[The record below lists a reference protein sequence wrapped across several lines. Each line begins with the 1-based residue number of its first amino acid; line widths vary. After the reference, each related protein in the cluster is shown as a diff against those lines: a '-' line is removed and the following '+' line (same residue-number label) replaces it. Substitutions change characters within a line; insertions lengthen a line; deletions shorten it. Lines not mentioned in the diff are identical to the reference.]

1 MTQQSAA
8 AGKKVLIIGAG
19 TAGMAS
25 AITLSRIG
33 VKIDLI
39 DINPNWGAL
48 GAGLTITGPTLRAL
62 KQLGVYDEVTEQA
75 YVGDGIQVCD
85 PAGNPLRI
93 LPTPMLDGADTAGS
107 GGIMR
112 PTMHSIMHKYVKD
125 AGVQMRLGLTA
136 DAFEQDENGVTVTF
150 SDGTQ
155 SYYDFV
161 LGSDGVLSKTRQL
174 LFPDAP
180 KAEYTGQS
188 CWRLFLK
195 RPASIERRTYFLG
208 GPVKVGFTP
217 VSKDHMYMF
226 LLERCPQRWQ
236 EPEDNYKNLKQ
247 LLEGYDGILAEIR
260 ESLSEADNPNI
271 NFRPLECFDLPGP
284 WYVGKVLLIG
294 DSAHPTTP
302 QLASGAGMGI
312 EDALV
317 LAEIFEKQANVDLAF
332 AEFMQRRE
340 QRCRLVTQSSMEIG
354 RLEQQRAPVE
364 QQTAV
369 VEKALNILKEAI

>member
-1 MTQQSAA
+1 MTQNSAA
-8 AGKKVLIIGAG
+8 QGKKALIIGAG

-33 VKIDLI
+33 IEIDII

-62 KQLGVYDEVTEQA
+62 KQLGVYDEVTNQA

-85 PAGNPLRI
+85 PQGNPLRI
-93 LPTPMLDGADTAGS
+93 LPTPMLEGADTAGS

-112 PTMHSIMHKYVKD
+112 PTMHSIMHKHVED
-125 AGVQMRLGLTA
+125 AGVKMHLGLTA
-136 DAFEQDENGVTVTF
+136 EAFEQDDNGVSVTF
-150 SDGTQ
+150 SDGTTGR
-155 SYYDFV
+155 YDFV

-195 RPASIERRTYFLG
+195 RPESVERRTYFLG

-217 VSKDHMYMF
+217 VSKEHMYMF

-247 LLEGYDGILAEIR
+247 LLEGYEGILADIR
-260 ESLSEADNPNI
+260 ESLTEADNPNI

-284 WYVGKVLLIG
+284 WYKGKVLLIG

-317 LAEIFEKQANVDLAF
+317 LAEIFVKQSNVDLAF

-340 QRCRLVTQSSMEIG
+340 QRCRLVTQSSMQIG
-354 RLEQQRAPVE
+354 YLEQQRAPVE
-364 QQTAV
+364 EQTAV
-369 VEKALNILKEAI
+369 VSKALEYLKEAI

>member
-1 MTQQSAA
+1 MTQHSAS
-8 AGKKVLIIGAG
+8 AGKKALIIGAG

-33 VKIDLI
+33 IDIDLI

-62 KQLGVYDEVTEQA
+62 KQLGVYDEVTKQA

-85 PAGNPLRI
+85 PQGNPLRI
-93 LPTPMLDGADTAGS
+93 LPTPMLEGSDTAGS

-112 PTMHSIMHKYVKD
+112 PTMHSIMHKYVEE
-125 AGVQMRLGLTA
+125 AGIKMRLGLTA
-136 DAFEQDENGVTVTF
+136 DAFEQDDTGVTVTF
-150 SDGTQ
+150 SDGTTGR
-155 SYYDFV
+155 YDFV

-195 RPASIERRTYFLG
+195 RPASVERRTYFLG

-260 ESLSEADNPNI
+260 ESLTEADNPNI

-340 QRCRLVTQSSMEIG
+340 HRCRLVTQSSMEIG

-369 VEKALNILKEAI
+369 VTKALEILKEAI

>member
-8 AGKKVLIIGAG
+8 AGKKALIIGAG

-33 VKIDLI
+33 IKIDLI
-39 DINPNWGAL
+39 DINPDWGAL

-125 AGVQMRLGLTA
+125 AGIQMRLGLTA

-150 SDGTQ
+150 SDGSQ
-155 SYYDFV
+155 GYYDFV

-340 QRCRLVTQSSMEIG
+340 QRCRLVTQSSMKIG
-354 RLEQQRAPVE
+354 QLEQARAPVE
-364 QQTAV
+364 EQTAIV
-369 VEKALNILKEAI
+369 SHALEILKEAI

>member
-8 AGKKVLIIGAG
+8 AGKKALIIGAG

-93 LPTPMLDGADTAGS
+93 LPTPMLEGTDTAGS

-125 AGVQMRLGLTA
+125 AGVQMRLGITA

>member
-1 MTQQSAA
+1 MTQQSAS

-33 VKIDLI
+33 LNVDLI

-62 KQLGVYDEVTEQA
+62 KQLGVYDEVTNQA

-85 PAGNPLRI
+85 PQGNPLRI

-125 AGVQMRLGLTA
+125 AGIQMRLGITA
-136 DAFEQDENGVTVTF
+136 DAFDQGNNTVTVAF
-150 SDGTQ
+150 SDGT
-155 SYYDFV
+155 SGRYDFV
-161 LGSDGVLSKTRQL
+161 LGSDGVLSKTRQM

-195 RPASIERRTYFLG
+195 RPASVERRTYFLG

-236 EPEDNYKNLKQ
+236 EPEDNYKTLKQ
-247 LLEGYDGILAEIR
+247 LLEGYDGILADIR
-260 ESLSEADNPNI
+260 ESLTEEDNAQI

-284 WYVGKVLLIG
+284 WHVGKVLLIG

-317 LAEIFEKQANVDLAF
+317 LAEIFEKEANVESAF

-340 QRCRLVTQSSMEIG
+340 ERCRLVTQSSMEIG

-364 QQTAV
+364 LQTAV
-369 VEKALNILKEAI
+369 VEKALNFLKEAI

>member
-8 AGKKVLIIGAG
+8 AGKKALIIGAG

-33 VKIDLI
+33 IKIDLI

-93 LPTPMLDGADTAGS
+93 LPTPMLDDADTAGS

-112 PTMHSIMHKYVKD
+112 PTMHSIMHKYVKN
-125 AGVQMRLGLTA
+125 AGIQMRLGLTA

-150 SDGTQ
+150 SDGSQ
-155 SYYDFV
+155 GYYDFV

-226 LLERCPQRWQ
+226 LLERCSQRWQ

>member
-1 MTQQSAA
+1 MTQKSAA
-8 AGKKVLIIGAG
+8 AGKKALIIGAG

-33 VKIDLI
+33 IDIDLI

-85 PAGNPLRI
+85 PQGNPLRI
-93 LPTPMLDGADTAGS
+93 LPTPMLEGSDTAGS

-125 AGVQMRLGLTA
+125 AGIQMRLGLTA
-136 DAFEQDENGVTVTF
+136 EVFDQDDTGVTVTF

-155 SYYDFV
+155 GRYDFV

-195 RPASIERRTYFLG
+195 RPASVERRTYFLG

-217 VSKDHMYMF
+217 VSKEHMYMF

-260 ESLSEADNPNI
+260 ESLTETDNPNI

-317 LAEIFEKQANVDLAF
+317 LAEIFEKQANIDAAF

-340 QRCRLVTQSSMEIG
+340 QRCRLVTQSSMQIG

-364 QQTAV
+364 QQTAIV
-369 VEKALNILKEAI
+369 SKALEILKEAI

>member
-1 MTQQSAA
+1 MTQHSAV
-8 AGKKVLIIGAG
+8 AGKKALIIGAG

-33 VKIDLI
+33 VNIDLI
-39 DINPNWGAL
+39 DINPKWGAL

-62 KQLGVYDEVTEQA
+62 KQLGVYEEVTAQA

-85 PAGNPLRI
+85 PQGNPLRI
-93 LPTPMLDGADTAGS
+93 LPTPMLENSDTAGS

-112 PTMHSIMHKYVKD
+112 PTMHAIMDQYVKN
-125 AGVQMRLGLTA
+125 AGIDMRLGLTA
-136 DAFEQDENGVTVTF
+136 DRFEQDDSGVQVIF
-150 SDGTQ
+150 SDG
-155 SYYDFV
+155 SSAKYDFV
-161 LGSDGVLSKTRQL
+161 LGADGVLSQTRQL
-174 LFPDAP
+174 LFPNAP
-180 KAEYTGQS
+180 KVEYTGQS

-195 RPASIERRTYFLG
+195 RPASVERRTYFLG

-236 EPEDNYKNLKQ
+236 EPEDNYKTLKT
-247 LLEGYDGILAEIR
+247 LLEGYEGILAQIR
-260 ESLSEADNPNI
+260 ESLTEADNPNI

-284 WYVGKVLLIG
+284 WYVGKILLIG
-294 DSAHPTTP
+294 DAAHPTTP

-317 LAEIFEKQANVDLAF
+317 LAEILQTEAHIETAYEK
-332 AEFMQRRE
+332 FMQRRE
-340 QRCRLVTQSSMEIG
+340 QRCRTVTQSSMQIG
-354 RLEQQRAPVE
+354 RLEQARAPVE
-364 QQTAV
+364 EQTAV
-369 VEKALNILKEAI
+369 VTQALELLKEAI

>member
-8 AGKKVLIIGAG
+8 AGKKALIIGAG

-33 VKIDLI
+33 VKVDLI
-39 DINPNWGAL
+39 DINSNWGAL

-125 AGVQMRLGLTA
+125 AGIQMRLGLTA

-150 SDGTQ
+150 SDGNKG
-155 SYYDFV
+155 YYDFV
-161 LGSDGVLSKTRQL
+161 LGADGVLSKTRQL

-284 WYVGKVLLIG
+284 WYLGKVLLIG

-364 QQTAV
+364 QQTAI
-369 VEKALNILKEAI
+369 VEKALNVLKEAI

>member
-1 MTQQSAA
+1 MTQNSAA
-8 AGKKVLIIGAG
+8 QGKRALIIGAG

-33 VKIDLI
+33 IEIDII

-62 KQLGVYDEVTEQA
+62 KQLGVYDEVTNQA

-85 PAGNPLRI
+85 PQGNPLRI
-93 LPTPMLDGADTAGS
+93 LPTPMLEGADTAGS

-112 PTMHSIMHKYVKD
+112 PTMHSIMHKYVED
-125 AGVQMRLGLTA
+125 AGVKMRLGLTA
-136 DAFEQDENGVTVTF
+136 DAFEQDDDSVTVTF
-150 SDGTQ
+150 SDGTTDR
-155 SYYDFV
+155 YDFV

-195 RPASIERRTYFLG
+195 RPESVERRTYFLG

-236 EPEDNYKNLKQ
+236 EPEDNYKTLKQ

-260 ESLSEADNPNI
+260 ESLTEKDNPHI

-317 LAEIFEKQANVDLAF
+317 LAEIFQKESNVEKAF
-332 AEFMQRRE
+332 AEFMHRRE
-340 QRCRLVTQSSMEIG
+340 NRCRLVVQSSMEIG

>member
-8 AGKKVLIIGAG
+8 AGKKALIIGAG

-33 VKIDLI
+33 IKIDLI

-93 LPTPMLDGADTAGS
+93 LPTPMLDDADTAGS

-125 AGVQMRLGLTA
+125 AGIQMRLGLTA

-150 SDGTQ
+150 SDGSQ
-155 SYYDFV
+155 GYYDFV

>member
-1 MTQQSAA
+1 MKQDYAS

-19 TAGMAS
+19 TAGMAA

-33 VKIDLI
+33 LNIDLI

-62 KQLGVYDEVTEQA
+62 KQLGVYDEVTDQA

-85 PAGNPLRI
+85 PQGNPLRI

-125 AGVQMRLGLTA
+125 AGIEMRLGLSVES
-136 DAFEQDENGVTVTF
+136 FEQDSNGVNVQF
-150 SDGTQ
+150 SDGTTGR
-155 SYYDFV
+155 YDFV
-161 LGSDGVLSKTRQL
+161 LGSDGVLSKTRQI

-195 RPASIERRTYFLG
+195 RPASVERRTYFLG

-217 VSKDHMYMF
+217 VSQDHMYMF

-236 EPEDNYKNLKQ
+236 EPEDNYKNLKE
-247 LLEGYDGILAEIR
+247 LLTGYDGILAEIR

-284 WYVGKVLLIG
+284 WFQGKVLLIG

-317 LAEIFEKQANVDLAF
+317 LAEIFKDESNVEKAF
-332 AEFMQRRE
+332 EQFMQRRE

-369 VEKALNILKEAI
+369 VSKALELLKEAI

>member
-1 MTQQSAA
+1 MTTQSAA

-33 VKIDLI
+33 MNIDLI

-93 LPTPMLDGADTAGS
+93 LPTPMLEGSDTAGS

-112 PTMHSIMHKYVKD
+112 PTMHSIMHKYVD
-125 AGVQMRLGLTA
+125 EAGIKMRLGLTA
-136 DAFEQDENGVTVTF
+136 DAFEQDADGVTVSF
-150 SDGTQ
+150 SDASQ
-155 SYYDFV
+155 DRYDFV

-195 RPASIERRTYFLG
+195 RPASVERRTYFLG

-217 VSKDHMYMF
+217 VSEEHMYMF

-284 WYVGKVLLIG
+284 WYQGKVLLIG

-317 LAEIFEKQANVDLAF
+317 LAEIFEKQADVDLAF
-332 AEFMQRRE
+332 KEFMQRRE

-364 QQTAV
+364 EQTAIV
-369 VEKALNILKEAI
+369 TKALAYLKEAI

>member
-1 MTQQSAA
+1 MTQHSAA
-8 AGKKVLIIGAG
+8 AGKKALIIGAG

-85 PAGNPLRI
+85 PQGNPLCI
-93 LPTPMLDGADTAGS
+93 LPTPMLEGSDTAGS

-112 PTMHSIMHKYVKD
+112 PTMHSIMHKYVEEADIK
-125 AGVQMRLGLTA
+125 MRLGLTA
-136 DAFEQDENGVTVTF
+136 DAFDQDDTSVTVTF
-150 SDGTQ
+150 SDGTTGR
-155 SYYDFV
+155 YDFV

-195 RPASIERRTYFLG
+195 RPASVERRTYFLG

-260 ESLSEADNPNI
+260 ESLTEADNPNI

-284 WYVGKVLLIG
+284 WYVDKVLLIG

-340 QRCRLVTQSSMEIG
+340 HRCRLVTQSSMEIG

-369 VEKALNILKEAI
+369 VTKALEILKEAI

>member
-1 MTQQSAA
+1 MTQTSAVQ
-8 AGKKVLIIGAG
+8 GKKALIIGAG
-19 TAGMAS
+19 TAGMSA
-25 AITLSRIG
+25 AITLSKIG
-33 VKIDLI
+33 VEIDLI

-62 KQLGVYDEVTEQA
+62 KQLGIYDQVTEQA

-85 PAGNPLRI
+85 PQGNPLRI
-93 LPTPMLDGADTAGS
+93 LATPMLSDAETAGS

-112 PTMHSIMHKYVKD
+112 PTMHAIMHKFVQA
-125 AGVQMRLGLTA
+125 AGIQMRLGLSA
-136 DAFEQDENGVTVTF
+136 EAFEQDQQGVTVHF
-150 SDGTQ
+150 SDQTQ
-155 SYYDFV
+155 RHYDFV
-161 LGSDGVLSKTRQL
+161 LGADGVLSKTRQI

-180 KAEYTGQS
+180 KAQYTGQS

-195 RPASIERRTYFLG
+195 RPQQVERRTYFLG

-247 LLEGYDGILAEIR
+247 LLEGYGGILAQIR
-260 ESLSEADNPNI
+260 ESLSAKDNPDI

-284 WYVGKVLLIG
+284 WNVGKVLLIG
-294 DSAHPTTP
+294 DAAHPTTP

-317 LAEIFEKQANVDLAF
+317 LAEIFSDEADVEKAF
-332 AEFMQRRE
+332 AEFMRRRE
-340 QRCRLVTQSSMEIG
+340 KRCRLVTQSSMEIG

-369 VEKALNILKEAI
+369 VEKTLNILKEAI

>member
-1 MTQQSAA
+1 MTQDSVVK
-8 AGKKVLIIGAG
+8 GKKALIIGAG
-19 TAGMAS
+19 TAGMAA
-25 AITLSRIG
+25 AITLSKIG
-33 VKIDLI
+33 VEIDLI

-62 KQLGVYDEVTEQA
+62 KQLGVYDEVTDQA

-85 PAGNPLRI
+85 PQGNPLRV
-93 LPTPMLDGADTAGS
+93 LPTPMLEGSDTAGS

-125 AGVQMRLGLTA
+125 AGIEMRLGLTIE
-136 DAFEQDENGVTVTF
+136 AFEQDENAVNVTF
-150 SDGTQ
+150 TDGSTGR
-155 SYYDFV
+155 YDFV
-161 LGSDGVLSKTRQL
+161 LGSDGVLSKTRQI

-195 RPASIERRTYFLG
+195 RPASVERRTYFLG

-260 ESLSEADNPNI
+260 ESLTEQDNPNI

-284 WYVGKVLLIG
+284 WNVGKILLIG

-317 LAEIFEKQANVDLAF
+317 LAEILQNEGNIETAF
-332 AEFMQRRE
+332 TEFMQRRE

-369 VEKALNILKEAI
+369 VEKALNLLKEAI

>member
-1 MTQQSAA
+1 MTQNSAA
-8 AGKKVLIIGAG
+8 QGKKALIIGAG

-33 VKIDLI
+33 IEIDII

-62 KQLGVYDEVTEQA
+62 KQLGVYDEVTNQA

-85 PAGNPLRI
+85 PQGNPLRI
-93 LPTPMLDGADTAGS
+93 LPTPMLEGADTAGS

-112 PTMHSIMHKYVKD
+112 PTMHSIMHKHVED
-125 AGVQMRLGLTA
+125 AGVKMHLGLTA
-136 DAFEQDENGVTVTF
+136 EAFEQDDNGVSVTF
-150 SDGTQ
+150 SDGTTGR
-155 SYYDFV
+155 YDFV

-180 KAEYTGQS
+180 KAQYTGQS

-195 RPASIERRTYFLG
+195 RPESVERRTYFLG

-217 VSKDHMYMF
+217 VSKEHMYMF

-236 EPEDNYKNLKQ
+236 EPEDNYKTLKQ
-247 LLEGYDGILAEIR
+247 LLEGYDGILADIR
-260 ESLSEADNPNI
+260 ESLTEKDNPHI

-284 WYVGKVLLIG
+284 WYAGKVLLIG

-317 LAEIFEKQANVDLAF
+317 LAEIFQKETNVEKVF
-332 AEFMQRRE
+332 AEFMERRE
-340 QRCRLVTQSSMEIG
+340 KRCRLVVQSSMEIG

>member
-1 MTQQSAA
+1 MTDKT
-8 AGKKVLIIGAG
+8 KKVLIIGAG

-33 VKIDLI
+33 MDIDLI

-62 KQLGVYDEVTEQA
+62 KQLGIYQQVTEQA

-85 PAGNPLRI
+85 PSGQPLRI

-112 PTMHSIMHKYVKD
+112 PTMHAIMHEHVKD
-125 AGVQMRLGLTA
+125 AGIGMRLGLTVE
-136 DAFEQDENGVTVTF
+136 AFDQDESGVTVHF
-150 SDGTQ
+150 SDASQGR
-155 SYYDFV
+155 YDFV
-161 LGSDGVLSKTRQL
+161 LGADGVLSKTRQI
-174 LFPDAP
+174 LFPQAP
-180 KAEYTGQS
+180 QVQYTGQS

-195 RPASIERRTYFLG
+195 RPSSIQRRTYFLG

-217 VSKDHMYMF
+217 VSQDHMYMF

-236 EPEDNYKNLKQ
+236 EPEDNYKTLKQ
-247 LLEGYDGILAEIR
+247 LLDGYGGILAEIR
-260 ESLSEADNPNI
+260 ESLSEQDNPHI

-284 WYVGKVLLIG
+284 WYQGKVLLIG
-294 DSAHPTTP
+294 DAAHPTTP

-317 LAEIFEKQANVDLAF
+317 LAEIFKEESNIENAF
-332 AEFMQRRE
+332 IEFMRRRE
-340 QRCRLVTQSSMEIG
+340 KRCRLVTQSSMEIG

-369 VEKALNILKEAI
+369 VENALNILKEAI

>member
-1 MTQQSAA
+1 MTQTSAVQ
-8 AGKKVLIIGAG
+8 GKKALIIGAG

-33 VKIDLI
+33 VDIDLI

-62 KQLGVYDEVTEQA
+62 KQLGVYDEVTERA
-75 YVGDGIQVCD
+75 YVGEGIQVCD
-85 PAGNPLRI
+85 PQGNKLRV
-93 LPTPMLDGADTAGS
+93 LPTPMLEDADTAGS

-112 PTMHSIMHKYVKD
+112 PTMHSIMHKYVQD
-125 AGVQMRLGLTA
+125 AGIEMRLGLTV
-136 DAFEQDENGVTVTF
+136 DDLTQDEDSVTVTF
-150 SDGTQ
+150 SDGTIGH
-155 SYYDFV
+155 YDFV
-161 LGSDGVLSKTRQL
+161 LGADGVLSKTRQL

-195 RPASIERRTYFLG
+195 RPASVERRTYFLG

-226 LLERCPQRWQ
+226 LLERCTQRWQ

-247 LLEGYDGILAEIR
+247 LLEGYGGILADIR
-260 ESLSEADNPNI
+260 ESLTEADNPNI

-284 WYVGKVLLIG
+284 WYVGKALLIG

-317 LAEIFEKQANVDLAF
+317 LAEIFAEEANVEKAF
-332 AEFMQRRE
+332 AQFMQRRE

>member
-1 MTQQSAA
+1 MTQNSAA
-8 AGKKVLIIGAG
+8 QGKKALIIGAG

-33 VKIDLI
+33 IEIDII

-62 KQLGVYDEVTEQA
+62 KQLGVYDEVTNQA

-85 PAGNPLRI
+85 PQGNPLRI
-93 LPTPMLDGADTAGS
+93 LPTPMLEGADTAGS

-112 PTMHSIMHKYVKD
+112 PTMHSIMHKHVED
-125 AGVQMRLGLTA
+125 AGVKMHLGLTA
-136 DAFEQDENGVTVTF
+136 EAFEQDDNGVSVTF
-150 SDGTQ
+150 SDGTTGR
-155 SYYDFV
+155 YDFV

-195 RPASIERRTYFLG
+195 RPESVERRTYFLG

-217 VSKDHMYMF
+217 VSKEHMYMF

-236 EPEDNYKNLKQ
+236 EPEDNYKTLKQ
-247 LLEGYDGILAEIR
+247 LLEGYDGILADIR
-260 ESLSEADNPNI
+260 ESLTEKDNPHI

-284 WYVGKVLLIG
+284 WYAGKVLLIG

-317 LAEIFEKQANVDLAF
+317 LAEIFQKETNVEKAF
-332 AEFMQRRE
+332 TEFMERRE
-340 QRCRLVTQSSMEIG
+340 KRCRLVVQSSMEIG

>member
-1 MTQQSAA
+1 MTQKSAA
-8 AGKKVLIIGAG
+8 AGKKALIIGAG

-33 VKIDLI
+33 IDIDLI

-85 PAGNPLRI
+85 PQGNPLRI
-93 LPTPMLDGADTAGS
+93 LPTPMLEGSDTAGS

-125 AGVQMRLGLTA
+125 AGIQMRLGLTA
-136 DAFEQDENGVTVTF
+136 EVFDQDDTGVTVTF

-155 SYYDFV
+155 GRYDFV

-195 RPASIERRTYFLG
+195 RPASVERRTYFLG

-217 VSKDHMYMF
+217 VSKEHMYMF

-260 ESLSEADNPNI
+260 ESLTETDNPNI

-317 LAEIFEKQANVDLAF
+317 LAEIFEKQANVDAAF

-340 QRCRLVTQSSMEIG
+340 QRCRLVTQSSMQIG
-354 RLEQQRAPVE
+354 RLEQQRAPIE
-364 QQTAV
+364 QQTAIV
-369 VEKALNILKEAI
+369 SKALEILKEAI

>member
-8 AGKKVLIIGAG
+8 TGKKALIIGAG

>member
-1 MTQQSAA
+1 MTRKSAA
-8 AGKKVLIIGAG
+8 AGKKALIIGAG

-25 AITLSRIG
+25 AITLSRID
-33 VKIDLI
+33 VDIDLI

-62 KQLGVYDEVTEQA
+62 KQLGVYDEVTKQA

-85 PAGNPLRI
+85 PQGNPLRI
-93 LPTPMLDGADTAGS
+93 LPTPMLEDSDTAGS

-112 PTMHSIMHKYVKD
+112 PTMHSIMHKYVEK
-125 AGVQMRLGLTA
+125 AGIKMRLGLTA
-136 DAFEQDENGVTVTF
+136 DAFDQDETGVTVTF
-150 SDGTQ
+150 SDGTTGR
-155 SYYDFV
+155 YDFV

-195 RPASIERRTYFLG
+195 RPASVERRTYFLG

-247 LLEGYDGILAEIR
+247 LLEGYNGILAEIR

-317 LAEIFEKQANVDLAF
+317 LAEIFEKQANVDTAF

-364 QQTAV
+364 QQTAIV
-369 VEKALNILKEAI
+369 SKALDILKEAI

>member
-1 MTQQSAA
+1 MTTQSAA

-33 VKIDLI
+33 MNIDLI

-93 LPTPMLDGADTAGS
+93 LPTPMLEGSDTAGS

-112 PTMHSIMHKYVKD
+112 PTMHSIMHKYVD
-125 AGVQMRLGLTA
+125 EAGIKMRLGLTA
-136 DAFEQDENGVTVTF
+136 DTFEQDADGVTVSF
-150 SDGTQ
+150 SDASQ
-155 SYYDFV
+155 DRYDFV

-195 RPASIERRTYFLG
+195 RPASVERRTYFLG

-217 VSKDHMYMF
+217 VSEEHMYMF

-260 ESLSEADNPNI
+260 ESLSETDNPNI

-284 WYVGKVLLIG
+284 WYQGKVLLIG

-317 LAEIFEKQANVDLAF
+317 LAEIFEKQADVDLAF
-332 AEFMQRRE
+332 KEFMQRRE

-364 QQTAV
+364 EQTAIV
-369 VEKALNILKEAI
+369 TKALAYLKEAI